1 MYEDILSPPAGVYKY
16 VYFKSAS
23 HLVTDA
29 RVPPV
34 IVVFLLPPHV
44 LPPSTRKTDPHP
56 SSVPPQP
63 CLGTLS
69 RPWSSLH
76 RRGPCSS
83 AQIERLL
90 RPRSYPVEG
99 AAVGKAASRL
109 DGDRRWEPV
118 RRREQRRAG
127 NPSDG
132 EGGAERQGSDRG
144 RRPRGREGAGAP
156 NCARRG
162 TTCRR
167 GSRERGAVIGT
178 PPSCAKR
185 RLGRRWKEEG
195 DDDRWDPRVSG
206 RGEELL

>member
-16 VYFKSAS
+16 VYFKSS

-34 IVVFLLPPHV
+34 IVFFLLPPHV

-99 AAVGKAASRL
+99 AADGQGGLAA
-109 DGDRRWEPV
+109 RWRPALGARPTEGAAEGREPV
-118 RRREQRRAG
+118 RRRGR
-127 NPSDG
+127 
-132 EGGAERQGSDRG
+132 GGA
-144 RRPRGREGAGAP
+144 AG
-156 NCARRG
+156 
-162 TTCRR
+162 
-167 GSRERGAVIGT
+167 
-178 PPSCAKR
+178 
-185 RLGRRWKEEG
+185 
-195 DDDRWDPRVSG
+195 
-206 RGEELL
+206 